1 MLLLVVAHNTSPQ
14 QTNST
19 GNRCCRRTEHDGNIL
34 VDTSTQRLIES
45 RFAVLQFCSFAM
57 HRPDLRKRDTS
68 LLRSG

>member
-45 RFAVLQFCSFAM
+45 RFAVLQFCYAYA
-57 HRPDLRKRDTS
+57 
-68 LLRSG
+68 